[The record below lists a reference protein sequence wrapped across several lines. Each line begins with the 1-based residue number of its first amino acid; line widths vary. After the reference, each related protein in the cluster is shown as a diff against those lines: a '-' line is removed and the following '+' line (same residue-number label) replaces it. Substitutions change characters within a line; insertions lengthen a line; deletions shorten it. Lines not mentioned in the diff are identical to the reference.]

1 MDTKGRILVIDN
13 ELGIRE
19 GCIRV
24 LKPQG
29 YIVETAETLQAGLS
43 KVQEGTFDLVLLDV
57 MMPDGRGIDLLAPI
71 VERDP
76 DIVTVIITG
85 YATVEL
91 AVEAIKRGA
100 YDFIS
105 KPFTPDLLLM
115 AVNQGLEKRRL
126 SLEAKRLQAIEQEAA
141 TLAREKDEVER
152 LNRFKTDFMLT
163 VAHELRSPVGSAQ
176 SLIRTLIRGL
186 AGGLNEQQS
195 EILTRIEA
203 RLSVLTELIND
214 LLSLAESKSYDIDQP
229 LESVLIVPL
238 VDSVINH
245 YMIEAEN
252 RDLILTLEKP
262 ENTLAINATEDGLKK
277 IIGNLIG
284 NAIKFTPEGGRIQVE
299 VLGISENVEIT
310 VSDNG
315 IGIPKEDLPRLGDE
329 FFRAKNAKRLGI
341 AGTGLGLSI
350 VTQLVERFGG
360 SIKVHSVEGE
370 GTIVK
375 LTLPLNRLSLDDTK
389 R

>member
-1 MDTKGRILVIDN
+1 MDTKGKILVIDN

-19 GCIRV
+19 GCTRA

-29 YIVETAETLQAGLS
+29 YIVETAETLQEGLN
-43 KVQEGTFDLVLLDV
+43 KIQEGKFDLVLLDV

-71 VERDP
+71 AERDP
-76 DIVTVIITG
+76 DVVIVIITG

-91 AVEAIKRGA
+91 AAEAIKRGA

-105 KPFTPDLLLM
+105 KPFTSDLLLM
-115 AVNQGLEKRRL
+115 TVNQGLEKRRL
-126 SLEAKRLQAIEQEAA
+126 SLEAKRLQAIEQEAV
-141 TLAREKDEVER
+141 TLAREKDEMER
-152 LNRFKTDFMLT
+152 LNRFKTDFMLM

-186 AGGLNEQQS
+186 AGGLNEQQG

-214 LLSLAESKSYDIDQP
+214 LLSFAESKSYDVDQP
-229 LESVLIVPL
+229 LERVSINQ
-238 VDSVINH
+238 VIERVIDH

-252 RDLILTLEKP
+252 KHLKLTYEIPEDILAVK
-262 ENTLAINATEDGLKK
+262 ATEDGLQK

-284 NAIKFTPEGGRIQVE
+284 NAIKYTPEGGSVQVE
-299 VLGISENVEIT
+299 VLDLSENVEIK
-310 VSDNG
+310 VSDTG
-315 IGIPKEDLPRLGDE
+315 IGIPEEDLPRLGDE

-341 AGTGLGLSI
+341 VGTGLGLSI
-350 VTQLVERFGG
+350 VTQLVDRFGG
-360 SIKVHSVEGE
+360 SIVVHSVEGE
-370 GTIVK
+370 GTAVK
-375 LTLPLNRLSLDDTK
+375 LKLPLGGLPSDDSET
-389 R
+389 

>member
-1 MDTKGRILVIDN
+1 MDTKGKILVIDN

-19 GCIRV
+19 GCIRA

-29 YIVETAETLQAGLS
+29 FSVETAETLQAGLD
-43 KVQEGTFDLVLLDV
+43 KIQEGKFDLVLLDI

-71 VERDP
+71 TERDP
-76 DIVTVIITG
+76 EIVTVIITG

-105 KPFTPDLLLM
+105 KPFTSDLLLM
-115 AVNQGLEKRRL
+115 TVNQGLEKRRL
-126 SLEAKRLQAIEQEAA
+126 SLEARRLQAIEQEAV
-141 TLAREKDEVER
+141 TLAREKDEMER
-152 LNRFKTDFMLT
+152 LNRFKTEFMLT

-186 AGGLNEQQS
+186 AGGLTEQQS

-203 RLSVLTELIND
+203 RLSVLTDLIND
-214 LLSLAESKSYDIDQP
+214 LLSLAESKSFDIDQP
-229 LESVLIVPL
+229 LERVSINQLIESAM
-238 VDSVINH
+238 DH

-252 RDLILTLEKP
+252 KHLKLTSEIP
-262 ENTLAINATEDGLKK
+262 ENVLAVRATEDGLQK
-277 IIGNLIG
+277 IFGNLIG
-284 NAIKFTPEGGRIQVE
+284 NAIKYTPEGGSVRVE
-299 VLGISENVEIT
+299 IVDLSESVVIT
-310 VSDNG
+310 VSDTG
-315 IGIPKEDLPRLGDE
+315 IGIPEEDLPRLGDE
-329 FFRAKNAKRLGI
+329 FFRAKNAKRSGI

-360 SIKVHSVEGE
+360 SIKVDSVEGE
-370 GTIVK
+370 GTTVK
-375 LTLPLNRLSLDDTK
+375 LTLPLGELPSDDSEA
-389 R
+389 